1 MTNASANGLSETVL
15 PGIELISRGKVRDI
29 YAISASR
36 LLLVTTDR
44 LSAYDVVL
52 PDPIPGKGAV
62 LNDLSAFWLKRTGH
76 IVENHLVE
84 TDVAKMGL
92 PPNTDLD
99 QLAGRSMLVVRT
111 EPVLIECVARGYITG
126 SAWSEYQKS
135 GTVCG
140 IPLPSGLIEAQRLPT
155 PIFTPSTK
163 AQTGHDENISYQ
175 QMVDQVGEELG
186 AKLSELTLALYQY
199 GHDHAAERGI
209 ILADTKFEFGL
220 SDGRLLL
227 IDEVLTPDSSRF
239 WDAMRYVAGSSPE
252 SYDKQFVRD
261 WLVDSGW
268 DKNPPAPRLPE
279 DVISA
284 TAAKYARAL
293 AQISA

>member
-111 EPVLIECVARGYITG
+111 EPVLIECVARGYIAG

>member
-15 PGIELISRGKVRDI
+15 PSIELISRGKVRDI

>member
-239 WDAMRYVAGSSPE
+239 WDAKRYVAGSSPE